1 MKLSIMQK
9 MLLFILMPVIL
20 GLAAV
25 TLFNYNAA
33 RTALNNQ
40 IGEELQLVLSGQ
52 KNELTNTVALLGT
65 TMDNFGRDAEV
76 VEYLRGKSDPTLMS
90 LGESARLERHLQE
103 SIDLLSKEYA
113 LLRDVGLADI
123 SGTVL
128 LHSTASFVGS
138 NIADREYFQ
147 AALRDEVRPTTIES
161 KANGLLS
168 SALGL
173 PVKDG
178 DRIVGVVYGTLDL
191 GKMADSTTDTVHI
204 ARTGKCFVYDKTG
217 RLLMHPNKDYIGDDD
232 SGLPWVEHMLTSP
245 AGRYDYEWNGSDMLG
260 YFDRVPMVDWL
271 IIVSVE
277 ESDIHAP
284 VSAMFRQSL
293 LVGGLAMLIVGLV
306 IVLVARGIAGTLK
319 AMAVLVEKLARGDL
333 SLTELEE
340 RSMSRDEA
348 RGDEIGVMARGTRGM
363 LEGLRRLF
371 AESEQKTA
379 EAKAAAE
386 QAAQAAAEAN
396 QARSEAENARRDG
409 MLAAARQ
416 LETVVEIVSSASAEL
431 SAQIEESEHGAERQA
446 ARMAETATAMEEMN
460 ATVLEVARN
469 AGAAAEV
476 SDAARQRAEA
486 GAVVVEKA
494 VTGIR
499 KVREQSLS
507 LKQDMAA
514 LAENARSIGSLMSV
528 ISDIAD
534 QTNLLALNA
543 AIEAARAG
551 EAGRGFAVVADEV
564 RKLAEKTM
572 SATNH
577 VGDAIKDIQASTAK
591 SMEQVDGAVLSIEE
605 ATELANQSG
614 AALGEI
620 VGMVDK
626 AADQVRAIA
635 AASEQQSAASEEIN
649 ASITQV
655 NNIAAETAQAMEQ
668 STQADPP
675 REICGDFVIY
685 LVRDLFSH
693 GEKVFQLSAK
703 RGGTAPPPF
712 FWVLDCRCLHCHH
725 PIPSDGRVLC

>member
-409 MLAAARQ
+409 MLAAAHQ

-668 STQADPP
+668 SRLRQ
-675 REICGDFVIY
+675 RY
-685 LVRDLFSH
+685 LECLY
-693 GEKVFQLSAK
+693 VF
-703 RGGTAPPPF
+703 R
-712 FWVLDCRCLHCHH
+712 
-725 PIPSDGRVLC
+725 

>member
-191 GKMADSTTDTVHI
+191 GKIADSTTDTVHI

-409 MLAAARQ
+409 MLAAAHQ

-668 STQADPP
+668 STQAVA
-675 REICGDFVIY
+675 E
-685 LVRDLFSH
+685 LA
-693 GEKVFQLSAK
+693 EQAQTLSTLIADMK
-703 RGGTAPPPF
+703 N
-712 FWVLDCRCLHCHH
+712 
-725 PIPSDGRVLC
+725 S

>member
-25 TLFNYNAA
+25 TLFNYNTA

-507 LKQDMAA
+507 LKQDKAA

-668 STQADPP
+668 STQAVA
-675 REICGDFVIY
+675 E
-685 LVRDLFSH
+685 LA
-693 GEKVFQLSAK
+693 EQAQTLSTLIADMK
-703 RGGTAPPPF
+703 N
-712 FWVLDCRCLHCHH
+712 
-725 PIPSDGRVLC
+725 S

>member
-25 TLFNYNAA
+25 TLFNYNTA

-409 MLAAARQ
+409 MLAAAHQ

-668 STQADPP
+668 STQAVA
-675 REICGDFVIY
+675 E
-685 LVRDLFSH
+685 LA
-693 GEKVFQLSAK
+693 EQAQTLSTLIADMK
-703 RGGTAPPPF
+703 N
-712 FWVLDCRCLHCHH
+712 
-725 PIPSDGRVLC
+725 S

>member
-1 MKLSIMQK
+1 
-9 MLLFILMPVIL
+9 
-20 GLAAV
+20 
-25 TLFNYNAA
+25 
-33 RTALNNQ
+33 
-40 IGEELQLVLSGQ
+40 
-52 KNELTNTVALLGT
+52 
-65 TMDNFGRDAEV
+65 MDNFGRDAEV

-173 PVKDG
+173 PVKAG

-668 STQADPP
+668 STQAVA
-675 REICGDFVIY
+675 E
-685 LVRDLFSH
+685 LA
-693 GEKVFQLSAK
+693 EQAQTLSTLIADMK
-703 RGGTAPPPF
+703 N
-712 FWVLDCRCLHCHH
+712 
-725 PIPSDGRVLC
+725 S

>member
-409 MLAAARQ
+409 MLAAAHQ

-668 STQADPP
+668 STQAVA
-675 REICGDFVIY
+675 E
-685 LVRDLFSH
+685 LAEQAH
-693 GEKVFQLSAK
+693 TLSTLIADMK
-703 RGGTAPPPF
+703 N
-712 FWVLDCRCLHCHH
+712 
-725 PIPSDGRVLC
+725 S

>member
-103 SIDLLSKEYA
+103 SIDFLSKEYA

-409 MLAAARQ
+409 MLAAAHQ

-668 STQADPP
+668 STQAVA
-675 REICGDFVIY
+675 E
-685 LVRDLFSH
+685 LA
-693 GEKVFQLSAK
+693 EQAQTLSTLIADMK
-703 RGGTAPPPF
+703 N
-712 FWVLDCRCLHCHH
+712 
-725 PIPSDGRVLC
+725 S

>member
-340 RSMSRDEA
+340 RAMSRDEA

-409 MLAAARQ
+409 MLAAAHQ

-668 STQADPP
+668 STQAVA
-675 REICGDFVIY
+675 E
-685 LVRDLFSH
+685 LA
-693 GEKVFQLSAK
+693 EQAQTLSTLIADMK
-703 RGGTAPPPF
+703 N
-712 FWVLDCRCLHCHH
+712 
-725 PIPSDGRVLC
+725 S

>member
-340 RSMSRDEA
+340 RAMSRDEA

-668 STQADPP
+668 STQAVA
-675 REICGDFVIY
+675 E
-685 LVRDLFSH
+685 LA
-693 GEKVFQLSAK
+693 EQAQTLSTLIADMK
-703 RGGTAPPPF
+703 N
-712 FWVLDCRCLHCHH
+712 
-725 PIPSDGRVLC
+725 S

>member
-25 TLFNYNAA
+25 TLFNYNTA

-40 IGEELQLVLSGQ
+40 IGEELRLVLSGQ

-668 STQADPP
+668 STQAVA
-675 REICGDFVIY
+675 E
-685 LVRDLFSH
+685 LA
-693 GEKVFQLSAK
+693 EQAQTLSTLIADMK
-703 RGGTAPPPF
+703 N
-712 FWVLDCRCLHCHH
+712 
-725 PIPSDGRVLC
+725 S

>member
-52 KNELTNTVALLGT
+52 KIELTNTVALLGT

-668 STQADPP
+668 STQAVA
-675 REICGDFVIY
+675 E
-685 LVRDLFSH
+685 LA
-693 GEKVFQLSAK
+693 EQAQTLSTLIADMK
-703 RGGTAPPPF
+703 N
-712 FWVLDCRCLHCHH
+712 
-725 PIPSDGRVLC
+725 S

>member
-204 ARTGKCFVYDKTG
+204 AWTGKCFVYDKTG

-668 STQADPP
+668 STQAVA
-675 REICGDFVIY
+675 E
-685 LVRDLFSH
+685 LA
-693 GEKVFQLSAK
+693 EQAQTLSTLIADMK
-703 RGGTAPPPF
+703 N
-712 FWVLDCRCLHCHH
+712 
-725 PIPSDGRVLC
+725 S

>member
-25 TLFNYNAA
+25 TLFNYNAV

-543 AIEAARAG
+543 ALEAARAG

-668 STQADPP
+668 STQAVA
-675 REICGDFVIY
+675 E
-685 LVRDLFSH
+685 LA
-693 GEKVFQLSAK
+693 EQAQTLSTLIADMK
-703 RGGTAPPPF
+703 N
-712 FWVLDCRCLHCHH
+712 
-725 PIPSDGRVLC
+725 S

>member
-25 TLFNYNAA
+25 TLFNYNAV

-572 SATNH
+572 SATNQ

-668 STQADPP
+668 STQAVA
-675 REICGDFVIY
+675 E
-685 LVRDLFSH
+685 LA
-693 GEKVFQLSAK
+693 EQAQTLSTLIADMK
-703 RGGTAPPPF
+703 N
-712 FWVLDCRCLHCHH
+712 
-725 PIPSDGRVLC
+725 S

>member
-25 TLFNYNAA
+25 TLFNYNTA

-40 IGEELQLVLSGQ
+40 IGEELRLVLSGQ

-284 VSAMFRQSL
+284 VSAMFRKSL

-668 STQADPP
+668 STQAVA
-675 REICGDFVIY
+675 E
-685 LVRDLFSH
+685 LA
-693 GEKVFQLSAK
+693 EQAQTLSTLIADMK
-703 RGGTAPPPF
+703 N
-712 FWVLDCRCLHCHH
+712 
-725 PIPSDGRVLC
+725 S

>member
-1 MKLSIMQK
+1 MQRRTSSCTGISGMTAGKVSFPAGKLRGETKGKEGDSHEIVYHAK
-9 MLLFILMPVIL
+9 DAFVYSDAGDSRPCRRH
-20 GLAAV
+20 AV
-25 TLFNYNAA
+25 QLQRGAHG
-33 RTALNNQ
+33 LNNQ

-319 AMAVLVEKLARGDL
+319 AMAVLVEKLAGGDL
-333 SLTELEE
+333 SLTELE
-340 RSMSRDEA
+340 
-348 RGDEIGVMARGTRGM
+348 
-363 LEGLRRLF
+363 
-371 AESEQKTA
+371 
-379 EAKAAAE
+379 
-386 QAAQAAAEAN
+386 
-396 QARSEAENARRDG
+396 
-409 MLAAARQ
+409 
-416 LETVVEIVSSASAEL
+416 
-431 SAQIEESEHGAERQA
+431 
-446 ARMAETATAMEEMN
+446 
-460 ATVLEVARN
+460 
-469 AGAAAEV
+469 
-476 SDAARQRAEA
+476 
-486 GAVVVEKA
+486 GAVHVP
-494 VTGIR
+494 R
-499 KVREQSLS
+499 R
-507 LKQDMAA
+507 
-514 LAENARSIGSLMSV
+514 GS
-528 ISDIAD
+528 
-534 QTNLLALNA
+534 
-543 AIEAARAG
+543 R
-551 EAGRGFAVVADEV
+551 R
-564 RKLAEKTM
+564 
-572 SATNH
+572 
-577 VGDAIKDIQASTAK
+577 
-591 SMEQVDGAVLSIEE
+591 
-605 ATELANQSG
+605 
-614 AALGEI
+614 
-620 VGMVDK
+620 
-626 AADQVRAIA
+626 
-635 AASEQQSAASEEIN
+635 
-649 ASITQV
+649 
-655 NNIAAETAQAMEQ
+655 
-668 STQADPP
+668 
-675 REICGDFVIY
+675 
-685 LVRDLFSH
+685 
-693 GEKVFQLSAK
+693 
-703 RGGTAPPPF
+703 
-712 FWVLDCRCLHCHH
+712 
-725 PIPSDGRVLC
+725 

>member
-52 KNELTNTVALLGT
+52 KSELTNTVALLGT

-409 MLAAARQ
+409 MLAAAHQ

-668 STQADPP
+668 STQAVA
-675 REICGDFVIY
+675 E
-685 LVRDLFSH
+685 LA
-693 GEKVFQLSAK
+693 EQAQTLSTLIADMK
-703 RGGTAPPPF
+703 N
-712 FWVLDCRCLHCHH
+712 
-725 PIPSDGRVLC
+725 S

>member
-52 KNELTNTVALLGT
+52 KNKLTNTVALLGT

-340 RSMSRDEA
+340 RAMSRDEA

-409 MLAAARQ
+409 MLAAAHQ

-668 STQADPP
+668 STQAVA
-675 REICGDFVIY
+675 E
-685 LVRDLFSH
+685 LA
-693 GEKVFQLSAK
+693 EQAQTLSTLIADMK
-703 RGGTAPPPF
+703 N
-712 FWVLDCRCLHCHH
+712 
-725 PIPSDGRVLC
+725 S

>member
-409 MLAAARQ
+409 MLAAAHQ

-668 STQADPP
+668 STQAVA
-675 REICGDFVIY
+675 ELAEQAQTLST
-685 LVRDLFSH
+685 LVADMKNS
-693 GEKVFQLSAK
+693 
-703 RGGTAPPPF
+703 
-712 FWVLDCRCLHCHH
+712 
-725 PIPSDGRVLC
+725 

>member
-668 STQADPP
+668 STQAVA
-675 REICGDFVIY
+675 E
-685 LVRDLFSH
+685 LA
-693 GEKVFQLSAK
+693 EQAQTLSTLIADMK
-703 RGGTAPPPF
+703 N
-712 FWVLDCRCLHCHH
+712 
-725 PIPSDGRVLC
+725 S

>member
-260 YFDRVPMVDWL
+260 YFGRVPMVDWL

-409 MLAAARQ
+409 MLAAAHQ

-668 STQADPP
+668 STQAVA
-675 REICGDFVIY
+675 E
-685 LVRDLFSH
+685 LA
-693 GEKVFQLSAK
+693 EQAQTLSTLIADMK
-703 RGGTAPPPF
+703 N
-712 FWVLDCRCLHCHH
+712 
-725 PIPSDGRVLC
+725 S

>member
-25 TLFNYNAA
+25 TLFNYKTA

-668 STQADPP
+668 STQAVA
-675 REICGDFVIY
+675 E
-685 LVRDLFSH
+685 LA
-693 GEKVFQLSAK
+693 EQAQTLSTLIADMK
-703 RGGTAPPPF
+703 N
-712 FWVLDCRCLHCHH
+712 
-725 PIPSDGRVLC
+725 S

>member
-25 TLFNYNAA
+25 TLFNYNTA

-147 AALRDEVRPTTIES
+147 AALRDEVRPATIES

-409 MLAAARQ
+409 MLAAAHQ

-668 STQADPP
+668 STQAVA
-675 REICGDFVIY
+675 E
-685 LVRDLFSH
+685 LA
-693 GEKVFQLSAK
+693 EQAQTLSTLIADMK
-703 RGGTAPPPF
+703 N
-712 FWVLDCRCLHCHH
+712 
-725 PIPSDGRVLC
+725 S

>member
-25 TLFNYNAA
+25 TLFNYNTA

-40 IGEELQLVLSGQ
+40 IGEELRLVLSGQ

-277 ESDIHAP
+277 ESDTHAP

-668 STQADPP
+668 STQAVA
-675 REICGDFVIY
+675 E
-685 LVRDLFSH
+685 LA
-693 GEKVFQLSAK
+693 EQAQTLSTLIADMK
-703 RGGTAPPPF
+703 N
-712 FWVLDCRCLHCHH
+712 
-725 PIPSDGRVLC
+725 S

>member
-386 QAAQAAAEAN
+386 QI
-396 QARSEAENARRDG
+396 G
-409 MLAAARQ
+409 
-416 LETVVEIVSSASAEL
+416 
-431 SAQIEESEHGAERQA
+431 
-446 ARMAETATAMEEMN
+446 
-460 ATVLEVARN
+460 
-469 AGAAAEV
+469 
-476 SDAARQRAEA
+476 RA
-486 GAVVVEKA
+486 
-494 VTGIR
+494 
-499 KVREQSLS
+499 
-507 LKQDMAA
+507 
-514 LAENARSIGSLMSV
+514 
-528 ISDIAD
+528 
-534 QTNLLALNA
+534 
-543 AIEAARAG
+543 
-551 EAGRGFAVVADEV
+551 
-564 RKLAEKTM
+564 
-572 SATNH
+572 H
-577 VGDAIKDIQASTAK
+577 V
-591 SMEQVDGAVLSIEE
+591 
-605 ATELANQSG
+605 
-614 AALGEI
+614 
-620 VGMVDK
+620 
-626 AADQVRAIA
+626 
-635 AASEQQSAASEEIN
+635 
-649 ASITQV
+649 
-655 NNIAAETAQAMEQ
+655 
-668 STQADPP
+668 
-675 REICGDFVIY
+675 
-685 LVRDLFSH
+685 
-693 GEKVFQLSAK
+693 
-703 RGGTAPPPF
+703 
-712 FWVLDCRCLHCHH
+712 
-725 PIPSDGRVLC
+725 

>member
-386 QAAQAAAEAN
+386 QAEQAAQAAAEAN

-409 MLAAARQ
+409 MLAAAHQ

-668 STQADPP
+668 STQAVA
-675 REICGDFVIY
+675 E
-685 LVRDLFSH
+685 LA
-693 GEKVFQLSAK
+693 EQAQTLSTLIADMK
-703 RGGTAPPPF
+703 N
-712 FWVLDCRCLHCHH
+712 
-725 PIPSDGRVLC
+725 S

>member
-348 RGDEIGVMARGTRGM
+348 RGDEIGVMARGTRGL

-409 MLAAARQ
+409 MLAAAHQ

-668 STQADPP
+668 STQAVA
-675 REICGDFVIY
+675 E
-685 LVRDLFSH
+685 LA
-693 GEKVFQLSAK
+693 EQAQTLSTLIADMK
-703 RGGTAPPPF
+703 N
-712 FWVLDCRCLHCHH
+712 
-725 PIPSDGRVLC
+725 S

>member
-25 TLFNYNAA
+25 TLFNYNTA

-668 STQADPP
+668 STQAVA
-675 REICGDFVIY
+675 E
-685 LVRDLFSH
+685 LA
-693 GEKVFQLSAK
+693 EQAQTLSTLIADMK
-703 RGGTAPPPF
+703 N
-712 FWVLDCRCLHCHH
+712 
-725 PIPSDGRVLC
+725 S

>member
-90 LGESARLERHLQE
+90 LGESARLERHMQE

-340 RSMSRDEA
+340 RAMSRDEA

-409 MLAAARQ
+409 MLAAAHQ

-668 STQADPP
+668 STQAVA
-675 REICGDFVIY
+675 E
-685 LVRDLFSH
+685 LA
-693 GEKVFQLSAK
+693 EQAQTLSTLIADMK
-703 RGGTAPPPF
+703 N
-712 FWVLDCRCLHCHH
+712 
-725 PIPSDGRVLC
+725 S

>member
-409 MLAAARQ
+409 MLAAAHQ

-431 SAQIEESEHGAERQA
+431 SAQIEESERGAERQA

-620 VGMVDK
+620 VVMVDK

-668 STQADPP
+668 STQAVA
-675 REICGDFVIY
+675 E
-685 LVRDLFSH
+685 LA
-693 GEKVFQLSAK
+693 EQAQTLSTLIADMK
-703 RGGTAPPPF
+703 N
-712 FWVLDCRCLHCHH
+712 
-725 PIPSDGRVLC
+725 S

>member
-33 RTALNNQ
+33 RTARNNQ

-668 STQADPP
+668 STQAVA
-675 REICGDFVIY
+675 E
-685 LVRDLFSH
+685 LA
-693 GEKVFQLSAK
+693 EQAQTLSTLIADMK
-703 RGGTAPPPF
+703 N
-712 FWVLDCRCLHCHH
+712 
-725 PIPSDGRVLC
+725 S

>member
-409 MLAAARQ
+409 MLAAAHQ

-668 STQADPP
+668 STQAVA
-675 REICGDFVIY
+675 E
-685 LVRDLFSH
+685 LA
-693 GEKVFQLSAK
+693 EQAQTLSTLIADMK
-703 RGGTAPPPF
+703 N
-712 FWVLDCRCLHCHH
+712 
-725 PIPSDGRVLC
+725 S

>member
-178 DRIVGVVYGTLDL
+178 DRIVVVVYGTLDL

-409 MLAAARQ
+409 MLAAAHQ

-668 STQADPP
+668 STQAVA
-675 REICGDFVIY
+675 E
-685 LVRDLFSH
+685 LA
-693 GEKVFQLSAK
+693 EQAQTLSTLIADMK
-703 RGGTAPPPF
+703 N
-712 FWVLDCRCLHCHH
+712 
-725 PIPSDGRVLC
+725 S

>member
-147 AALRDEVRPTTIES
+147 AALRDEVRPATIES

-409 MLAAARQ
+409 MLAAAHQ

-668 STQADPP
+668 STQAVA
-675 REICGDFVIY
+675 E
-685 LVRDLFSH
+685 LA
-693 GEKVFQLSAK
+693 EQAQTLSTLIADMK
-703 RGGTAPPPF
+703 N
-712 FWVLDCRCLHCHH
+712 
-725 PIPSDGRVLC
+725 S

>member
-25 TLFNYNAA
+25 TLFNYNTA

-147 AALRDEVRPTTIES
+147 AALRDEVRPATIES

-409 MLAAARQ
+409 MLAAAHQ

-564 RKLAEKTM
+564 RKSAEKTM

-668 STQADPP
+668 STQAVA
-675 REICGDFVIY
+675 E
-685 LVRDLFSH
+685 LA
-693 GEKVFQLSAK
+693 EQAQTLSTLIADMK
-703 RGGTAPPPF
+703 N
-712 FWVLDCRCLHCHH
+712 
-725 PIPSDGRVLC
+725 S